1 MPADPR
7 AAPETPRRRFLRDL
21 VLAPAAVAAAAGCA
35 GPKAAAAAAAAKPAG
50 EAASPADDPYAA
62 LRAFPLP
69 LDAEPAFV
77 FRALPARDRE

>member
-7 AAPETPRRRFLRDL
+7 DAPETPRRRFLSTL
-21 VLAPAAVAAAAGCA
+21 VLVP
-35 GPKAAAAAAAAKPAG
+35 AAAAAACAAPKAAAPPAAAKPG
-50 EAASPADDPYAA
+50 TPPPAAPPEDPYAP
-62 LRAFPLP
+62 LRAVPLA

>member
-35 GPKAAAAAAAAKPAG
+35 GPKAAAPAAAKPGAAAAAPPA
-50 EAASPADDPYAA
+50 EDPYAA

-69 LDAEPAFV
+69 VDAEPAFV